1 MRKNL
6 IAGNW
11 KMNNTSADLESYM
24 TEFVNILSDSFEKL
38 GESTD
43 ILISVPYLILDKA
56 NKIASAYG
64 IKVAAQNVNE
74 HLSGAY
80 TGEVSAP
87 MLNDF
92 GIKYCL
98 VGHSERRQY
107 FNETNQSVAEK
118 TVVCLNHGITPIV
131 CIGESL
137 EERESGKTDAVLV
150 EQIQAVMSVVEDVKN
165 IIIAYEPVWAIGT
178 GLTATNEQAELAH
191 RVIREELK
199 KKYGEDSNKVQILY
213 GGSAKPANIGGLLEQ
228 ENIDGGLVGGASLKP
243 ADFAEMV
250 KISAK
255 L

>member
-24 TEFVNILSDSFEKL
+24 SEFVATLSDDFSKL

-107 FNETNQSVAEK
+107 FNESNQSVATK
-118 TVVCLNHGITPIV
+118 TVVCFNNGITPIV

-150 EQIQAVMSVVEDVKN
+150 EQIKAVMSVVDDIKN
-165 IIIAYEPVWAIGT
+165 IIVAYEPVWAIGT
-178 GLTATNEQAELAH
+178 GLTASNEQAE
-191 RVIREELK
+191 
-199 KKYGEDSNKVQILY
+199 
-213 GGSAKPANIGGLLEQ
+213 SAQRL
-228 ENIDGGLVGGASLKP
+228 
-243 ADFAEMV
+243 
-250 KISAK
+250 
-255 L
+255 

>member
-11 KMNNTSADLESYM
+11 KMNNTGKDLEVYM
-24 TEFVNILSDSFEKL
+24 SEFVATLSDDFSKIS
-38 GESTD
+38 ESTD
-43 ILISVPYLILDKA
+43 ILFSVPYLILEKA
-56 NKIASAYG
+56 NKIAKAYG
-64 IKVAAQNVNE
+64 IKIAAQNVNE

-87 MLNDF
+87 MLNEL
-92 GIKYCL
+92 GINYCL

-107 FNETNQSVAEK
+107 YNESNQSVATK
-118 TVVCLNHGITPIV
+118 TAVCLNNGITPIV

-137 EERESGKTDAVLV
+137 EQRESGETNTVLI
-150 EQIQAVMSVVEDVKN
+150 EQIKPVMDVVDDIKN
-165 IIIAYEPVWAIGT
+165 VILAYEPVWAIGT
-178 GLTATNEQAELAH
+178 GLTASNEQAEEAH
-191 RVIREELK
+191 KVIRTQLRS
-199 KKYGEDSNKVQILY
+199 KYGEDSDKVQILY
-213 GGSAKPANIGGLLEQ
+213 GGSAKPTNIGGLLEQ

-243 ADFAEMV
+243 ADFAEMI

>member
-1 MRKNL
+1 M
-6 IAGNW
+6 
-11 KMNNTSADLESYM
+11 
-24 TEFVNILSDSFEKL
+24 
-38 GESTD
+38 
-43 ILISVPYLILDKA
+43 
-56 NKIASAYG
+56 
-64 IKVAAQNVNE
+64 
-74 HLSGAY
+74 
-80 TGEVSAP
+80 
-87 MLNDF
+87 
-92 GIKYCL
+92 
-98 VGHSERRQY
+98 
-107 FNETNQSVAEK
+107 
-118 TVVCLNHGITPIV
+118 NHGITPIV

-165 IIIAYEPVWAIGT
+165 IIVAYEPVWAIGT

-213 GGSAKPANIGGLLEQ
+213 GGSAKPANIGGLMEQ

>member
-1 MRKNL
+1 MCIR
-6 IAGNW
+6 
-11 KMNNTSADLESYM
+11 DR
-24 TEFVNILSDSFEKL
+24 
-38 GESTD
+38 STD

-92 GIKYCL
+92 GIEYSL

-107 FNETNQSVAEK
+107 FNETNQSVAAK

-150 EQIQAVMSVVEDVKN
+150 EQIQAVMNVVEDVKN
-165 IIIAYEPVWAIGT
+165 IIVAYEPV
-178 GLTATNEQAELAH
+178 L
-191 RVIREELK
+191 
-199 KKYGEDSNKVQILY
+199 
-213 GGSAKPANIGGLLEQ
+213 
-228 ENIDGGLVGGASLKP
+228 SL
-243 ADFAEMV
+243 
-250 KISAK
+250 IHI
-255 L
+255 